1 MPARGVT
8 GQTIGIVVEDVKGR
22 RRILPLIPFG
32 TSLPARTNRRLTV
45 GSGRDSMTLSLV
57 ESSGLS
63 RNDWQTLGRYEITIE
78 EGAQRARMI
87 GFEIDVNGLL
97 VVRAQAEGATSSNK
111 LPTLPEPKLT
121 DEKISEWTR
130 WLDALQWDG

>member
-1 MPARGVT
+1 
-8 GQTIGIVVEDVKGR
+8 
-22 RRILPLIPFG
+22 
-32 TSLPARTNRRLTV
+32 
-45 GSGRDSMTLSLV
+45 MTLSLV
-57 ESSGLS
+57 ESSGFS

-111 LPTLPEPKLT
+111 LSTLPEPKLT
-121 DEKISEWTR
+121 NEQIAEWTR
-130 WLDALQWDG
+130 WLDTLQWDA

>member
-1 MPARGVT
+1 
-8 GQTIGIVVEDVKGR
+8 
-22 RRILPLIPFG
+22 
-32 TSLPARTNRRLTV
+32 
-45 GSGRDSMTLSLV
+45 
-57 ESSGLS
+57 
-63 RNDWQTLGRYEITIE
+63 
-78 EGAQRARMI
+78 
-87 GFEIDVNGLL
+87 LL